1 MHGLVRARRM
11 ARSHPTTPFC
21 QRSSKAPRCI
31 AIQYSIV
38 ALFITLFRH
47 PQHYSPTH
55 QSSTVAG
62 QPPIPTTDTD
72 TPTHRHPTRTPSD
85 LTQTVPTPRNGNEID
100 LTKGALRLYP
110 CSLLC
115 VSQQVRAATR
125 PCQRERSRGLLNA
138 SRSTPP
144 SRRLSRCTLARVVIT
159 LLDPA
164 ASCYGAT
171 LRCYGATVLLLVI
184 APFPAVPC
192 DDLRSRRPCPVHV

>member
-1 MHGLVRARRM
+1 M

-21 QRSSKAPRCI
+21 QRSSKAPIWI

-144 SRRLSRCTLARVVIT
+144 VPSPLSLHSCSCC
-159 LLDPA
+159 DHA
-164 ASCYGAT
+164 AGPCSEL
-171 LRCYGATVLLLVI
+171 LRCYATVLRCYSLLLLLS
-184 APFPAVPC
+184 PQSPATC
-192 DDLRSRRPCPVHV
+192 DLRSRRARVRVLSTFDQS